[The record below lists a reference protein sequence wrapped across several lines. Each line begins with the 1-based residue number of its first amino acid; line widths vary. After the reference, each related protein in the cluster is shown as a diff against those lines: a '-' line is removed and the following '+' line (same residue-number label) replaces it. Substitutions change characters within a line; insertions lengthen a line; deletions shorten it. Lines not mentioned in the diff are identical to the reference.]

1 VGAASLWSKGTL
13 HLLPFPDQARPLTKN
28 LRETETSSKWIDQLL
43 LQRRPPPPH
52 KAPVHHS
59 LASTQFKILSL
70 NTKGQSQQLR
80 FKRSASRQTPH
91 LKPNIVVKSHFHVA
105 AAQIILSC
113 SSRSST
119 LQSKFLTVIT
129 FLVSLNPLSRPKTIY
144 PTPCVL
150 HDIFHYCC
158 CCCPRR
164 LHRRRR
170 RRRWATSDLRFTI

>member
-28 LRETETSSKWIDQLL
+28 LRETKTSSKWIDQLL
-43 LQRRPPPPH
+43 LQRRPLPPH

-59 LASTQFKILSL
+59 LASTQFTILSL

-91 LKPNIVVKSHFHVA
+91 LKTKYCRQVP
-105 AAQIILSC
+105 LSRCC
-113 SSRSST
+113 SSDYSFMQQQK
-119 LQSKFLTVIT
+119 LHIAKQIHNCKT
-129 FLVSLNPLSRPKTIY
+129 FLVSLTPFSRPKTIY

-158 CCCPRR
+158 CC
-164 LHRRRR
+164 RR
-170 RRRWATSDLRFTI
+170 RRRWATSDLLFTI